1 MSRLVD
7 DVLYAVRMFDRQPG
21 FTAAFVLVLTL
32 GIGANTAVFT
42 VINSVLVRPL
52 PYPNSDRLF
61 ALGETPRNLTG
72 SPIRRVIDQHYEAFR
87 QKDVFFEHLTTFDEH
102 DADLAGAGTP
112 VHVPAASVT
121 SEFFETFGVKP
132 VLGRTFLSAGGA
144 EGVVISE
151 SLWREQFSGDP
162 NIIGRRVTAEGVDR
176 AVIGVI
182 PPEFSYPDGAVLWLP
197 LKFDFDSPVR
207 FSRSTVGRL
216 KRGASPDQV
225 RTELQAV
232 AGPQHNA
239 SVEPMKDALVDGARQ
254 PLLILAGAVCFVLLI
269 GCANL
274 AALSLTRA
282 EVRREEIAVR
292 AALGAAPYRIVREL
306 LTESVLLSI
315 AGGIGGLLF
324 ALWAV
329 PVFLAIAP
337 QRDVPRLAEI
347 GIDWRVVG
355 FTFAVSALTGIGF
368 GFAPAA
374 RIVRRPLRETLS
386 RGGRTFTR
394 GSGLHGALV
403 VVELALALVLLT
415 GAGLMIKSVV
425 RLRSLDLGFEPESV
439 MTMRVAVPPSV
450 YPSDGAIRSF
460 QSSLLKRL
468 SSVPGV
474 AAAGSIDDSPLGQ
487 FIYELRLLN
496 AGGREVAGYP
506 IEKITVSPG
515 YFQVMR
521 IPLLKGRQFTARD
534 DANADHVAIVSESV
548 ARELWPSQDPI
559 GKRITLTDKQPPE
572 GMKVVGVVKDIRQQA
587 DNLRRRRRAV
597 YQSYIQGTTWQYPPE
612 LTFTVRSD
620 GDASVLIAAMRAA
633 LHDVDPDRAPISIAS
648 MDEVMDESIATHRFE
663 TRVLTAFSA
672 MAILLACVGVYGV
685 MASSVQARTR
695 EIGIRIAVGA
705 TAGAVLR
712 RVFGRALMLTAVG
725 VSAGIAA
732 GLAVTRVL
740 ASLLFEVKPTD
751 EATFAAVSVLV
762 TSVALLAGLIPALE
776 ATRVDPVAVLR
787 HD

>member
-52 PYPNSDRLF
+52 PYPDSDRLF

-72 SPIRRVIDQHYEAFR
+72 SRIRLVSDQHYEAFR
-87 QKDVFFEHLTTFDEH
+87 RKDVFFEHLTTFDEH
-102 DADLAGAGTP
+102 DADLAGGGAP

-121 SEFFETFGVKP
+121 SEFFETFGIKP
-132 VLGRTFLSAGGA
+132 VLGQTFLPAGRA
-144 EGVVISE
+144 EGVVISD

-162 NIIGRRVTAEGVDR
+162 NIIGRKVTAEGVDR
-176 AVIGVI
+176 VVIGVI
-182 PPEFSYPDGAVLWLP
+182 PPGFSYPDGALLWLP
-197 LKFDFDSPVR
+197 LKFDFDSSVR

-216 KRGASPDQV
+216 KRSASPDQV

-232 AGPQHNA
+232 AGPQYNA
-239 SVEPMKDALVDGARQ
+239 SVEPMKDALVDDARR
-254 PLLILAGAVCFVLLI
+254 PLLILAGAVAFVLLI

-292 AALGAAPYRIVREL
+292 AALGAAPFRIVREL

-337 QRDVPRLAEI
+337 QPDVPRVGEI
-347 GIDWRVVG
+347 GIDWRVVA

-374 RIVRRPLRETLS
+374 RMVRRPLRETLS

-415 GAGLMIKSVV
+415 GAGLMIKSVM
-425 RLRSLDLGFEPESV
+425 RLRSLDLGFDPESV

-450 YPSDGAIRSF
+450 YPSEGAVRSF

-468 SSVPGV
+468 SFIPGV

-496 AGGREVAGYP
+496 AGGREVAGYSV
-506 IEKITVSPG
+506 EKITVSPG

-521 IPLLKGRQFTARD
+521 IPLLKGREFTARD
-534 DANADHVAIVSESV
+534 DSRADHVAIISESV
-548 ARELWPSQDPI
+548 ARELWPNLDPI
-559 GKRITLTDKQPPE
+559 GKRITLTDKKPPE

-620 GDASVLIAAMRAA
+620 ADPSVLIPAMRAA

-663 TRVLTAFSA
+663 TRVLSAFSA

-712 RVFGRALMLTAVG
+712 GVFGRALILTAVG
-725 VSAGIAA
+725 VTAGIAA
-732 GLAVTRVL
+732 GLALTRVL